1 MTMKQLCQV
10 FASAFVLLTA
20 ILVGI
25 MIGGQP
31 STIDLE
37 REPALAIRRLTSV
50 EMSDYQRD
58 GSVLAKALLTREQ
71 VETVKNAIVQA
82 RDPYAFFRFLTKPS
96 FYDLILF
103 DVWRSTA
110 TIAVLALKS
119 LPIVA
124 ADIMFPSSEQQQE
137 QEQQPFRLLRDAY
150 FRYAPGGSGCGWH
163 VDDGAFWP
171 THNDTSGVT
180 IWIAL
185 DDMTHG
191 GGLLMANRTMVS
203 DETVQQCRAAI
214 DGHTCDMETLA
225 PDCYATMERAKI
237 QWQVQ
242 PGDAILW
249 DRWTYHR
256 TDPIVAAKV
265 VIGPDGRAAGSSSTK
280 STLSRYSI
288 RYVPATA
295 TALGLL
301 HWSVPPNGTFV
312 GSPYYPQ
319 VWPTLLAAETK
330 ALARGLEGDIS
341 VFLLMRLIAKTA
353 YASMMKYIGVNQ
365 KK

>member
-1 MTMKQLCQV
+1 MKQLIQV

-25 MIGGQP
+25 MMKAGRGGQA

-37 REPALAIRRLTSV
+37 REPALAIRRLSSV
-50 EMSDYQRD
+50 EVSDYQRD
-58 GSVLAKALLTREQ
+58 GTVLAKALLTREQ
-71 VETVKNAIVQA
+71 VETVKNAIVLA
-82 RDPYAFFRFLTKPS
+82 RDPNAFFRFLIPS
-96 FYDLILF
+96 SYDLILF
-103 DVWRSTA
+103 DMWRSTA

-124 ADIMFPSSEQQQE
+124 ADIMFPPSEPQQQ
-137 QEQQPFRLLRDAY
+137 QQPFRLLRDAY
-150 FRYAPGGSGCGWH
+150 FRYAPGESGCGWH

-203 DETVQQCRAAI
+203 AETVQHCRAATY
-214 DGHTCDMETLA
+214 GRTCDMETLA

-242 PGDAILW
+242 PGDAIVW

-265 VIGPDGRAAGSSSTK
+265 EGPDSNASGSSSTK
-280 STLSRYSI
+280 TTLSRYSI

-319 VWPTLLAAETK
+319 VWPTLLETETK
-330 ALARGLEGDIS
+330 ALARGLDGDIS